1 MKKLYS
7 LLIAALVAVVM
18 TACGASDQASKPAKK
33 AEFKPDTPQSVQVFS
48 AKNTDGKITP
58 KTIGAAFTATGLK
71 MGGNNNMNKP
81 FELRFKKTH
90 YETYH
95 LAMFRDNELTKK
107 IVQKAPQF
115 GRLVPLTMSIW
126 SDGDTMNISTL
137 TLDGLARAANLPVTD
152 PDLIAYS
159 QKIEKALRAAMPN
172 GQFKELN
179 HKVLEPNATYEINF
193 TAELD
198 EGDDA
203 DEWRDGFE
211 MEFEGE
217 MEPLGFMFPNYTNLN
232 EELFEEA
239 GIDDF
244 DFFIT
249 YSICKFDVIF
259 PVSKET
265 PEAGAY
271 APCSFYLYKK
281 NGDNTVHIGYL
292 GVDNWIKT
300 LDIKDEHAIK
310 QLKAAESSINNI
322 VKELLSF

>member
-7 LLIAALVAVVM
+7 ILAVALLSFVM
-18 TACGASDQASKPAKK
+18 TGCNGSSEEVKPAKVK
-33 AEFKPDTPQSVQVFS
+33 FKPDTPQSVQVFS
-48 AKNTDGKITP
+48 AENVDKKITP
-58 KTIGAAFTATGLK
+58 KTIGKAFEATGLK

-95 LAMFRDNELTKK
+95 LAMFRHTDLTKK

-126 SDGDTMNISTL
+126 SEGDTMNVSTL
-137 TLDGLARAANLPVTD
+137 TLDGLARAAGLPNTD
-152 PDLIAYS
+152 PDLIAYADVI
-159 QKIEKALRAAMPN
+159 KKALKAAMPN
-172 GQFKELN
+172 GKFKELN
-179 HKVLEPNATYEINF
+179 HKVLEPTATYEINF
-193 TAELD
+193 SAELD
-198 EGDDA
+198 PETDP

-232 EELFEEA
+232 EEIFEEA

-244 DFFIT
+244 DFYIT

-271 APCSFYLYKK
+271 APCSFYAYKK
-281 NGDNTVHIGYL
+281 KGDNMVHIGYL

-300 LDIKDEHAIK
+300 LDIKDEHAISK
-310 QLKAAESSINNI
+310 LKEAEGMINNI
-322 VKELLSF
+322 VTELTDI